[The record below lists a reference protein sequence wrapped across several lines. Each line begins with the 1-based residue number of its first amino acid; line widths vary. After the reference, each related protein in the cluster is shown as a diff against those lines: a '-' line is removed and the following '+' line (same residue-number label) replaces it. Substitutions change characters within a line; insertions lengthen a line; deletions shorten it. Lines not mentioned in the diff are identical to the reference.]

1 MFSSTNVKTQF
12 NIKLPDSIT
21 NMDAFFAYAS
31 TLCGRLYLPNNSV
44 FTLRDSFY
52 LSASDSEIPVET
64 PAALHIYYN
73 SSHSQIKD
81 YVNSGNFES
90 DKVMWFDTNNI
101 LDKTMFEKVTD
112 SAGPYNGSY
121 LRYIGTQETVDLSRY
136 MVVKRSP
143 TYGNVEHL
151 YWHGDNDII
160 EVTSTYKMFEGVNK
174 AEDIILPVHF
184 NTF

>member
-1 MFSSTNVKTQF
+1 MFESIENLNKISSHLFDDASSLTDISGMFSSTNVKTQF

-112 SAGPYNGSY
+112 SAGPYNGCLLYTSIKLKQQTLNC
-121 LRYIGTQETVDLSRY
+121 LRQLWIQMD
-136 MVVKRSP
+136 
-143 TYGNVEHL
+143 
-151 YWHGDNDII
+151 
-160 EVTSTYKMFEGVNK
+160 
-174 AEDIILPVHF
+174 
-184 NTF
+184 